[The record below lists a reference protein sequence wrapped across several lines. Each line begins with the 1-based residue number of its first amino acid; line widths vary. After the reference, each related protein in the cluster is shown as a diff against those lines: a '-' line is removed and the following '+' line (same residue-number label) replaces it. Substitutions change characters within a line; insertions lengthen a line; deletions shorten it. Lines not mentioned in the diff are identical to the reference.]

1 MALTFSISSRTQ
13 GSSWKSLKPQTYKI
27 CSFYEAWRTQEDV
40 FQLEGQ
46 FIWILEK
53 KVFLHLVE
61 FCQTAGFHMRWKFKF
76 LFFTETSGHWSNRKI
91 VFVWRHTWNSIQL
104 HFTGN
109 NAKKKEIKKC
119 QKQTSQCRIVLSNMG
134 RPFIPK
140 QQQIHHCESFRPVRG
155 GFTCVWCFSFGCRH
169 LRVSATFSFWHG
181 CNISAPIMS
190 RDTAHGWKCALTSLP
205 TCLTTHSPKLL
216 ILSWISG
223 LASRCRWVYQTFGL
237 CLELCKLCVGLA
249 QQH

>member
-1 MALTFSISSRTQ
+1 
-13 GSSWKSLKPQTYKI
+13 
-27 CSFYEAWRTQEDV
+27 
-40 FQLEGQ
+40 
-46 FIWILEK
+46 
-53 KVFLHLVE
+53 
-61 FCQTAGFHMRWKFKF
+61 MRWKFKF
-76 LFFTETSGHWSNRKI
+76 LFWVKLVDAGVTERLFLFDGT
-91 VFVWRHTWNSIQL
+91 L
-104 HFTGN
+104 
-109 NAKKKEIKKC
+109 EIPFSCTLLEILQKRNKKKC
-119 QKQTSQCRIVLSNMG
+119 QKQTSQCRIALSNMG